1 MSKKVLIIGYVWPE
15 PTSSAA
21 GRRMMQLIEFF
32 KLNGYDVHFSTPCV
46 RTENAYPLEKIGV
59 AIQPI
64 AVNDSSFDE
73 YISKL
78 KPSVVLFDRYMME
91 EQFGWRVQE
100 QCPNAIT
107 ILDTE
112 DLHSLRKKRKAE
124 LNSKPSSKNDELELR
139 ELASIYRSDLS
150 LIISKFEVDYLLE
163 KGIPYSQ
170 LLYVPFM
177 EDSIKGNKFVKVG
190 DRMHFITIGSF
201 LHDPNVDGI
210 RYLKKSIWPLIRKKI
225 PHVEMHIYG
234 SYLSSKVEQLTNLTE
249 GFIIKGWAE
258 DASHVMSQAKVCLSP
273 LRFGAGLKGKFID
286 AMKNG
291 TPIVTT
297 SIGAEGMMNGD
308 HWPGYISD
316 DPAEIANKAVKLYL
330 DENIWR
336 QKQNL
341 GIKVIEE
348 EFSKTKFHQ
357 ILKSKLF
364 ELKAQLSQH
373 RKANK
378 VGQILKLNT
387 LRSSKYMSKWIEEK
401 NKN

>member
-1 MSKKVLIIGYVWPE
+1 
-15 PTSSAA
+15 
-21 GRRMMQLIEFF
+21 
-32 KLNGYDVHFSTPCV
+32 
-46 RTENAYPLEKIGV
+46 
-59 AIQPI
+59 
-64 AVNDSSFDE
+64 
-73 YISKL
+73 
-78 KPSVVLFDRYMME
+78 
-91 EQFGWRVQE
+91 
-100 QCPNAIT
+100 
-107 ILDTE
+107 
-112 DLHSLRKKRKAE
+112 
-124 LNSKPSSKNDELELR
+124 
-139 ELASIYRSDLS
+139 
-150 LIISKFEVDYLLE
+150 
-163 KGIPYSQ
+163 
-170 LLYVPFM
+170 
-177 EDSIKGNKFVKVG
+177 
-190 DRMHFITIGSF
+190 MHFITIGSF
-201 LHDPNVDGI
+201 LHDPNVDGL

-234 SYLSSKVEQLTNLTE
+234 SYLSSKVEQLTNLKE